1 MTATHLRR
9 LPLILLIYIFIFVP
23 ELWASASMDELERS
37 HLRGDFHT
45 PCFFFQTVNVTG
57 DKRFQNGSYLHDG
70 VVIPHN
76 LIGVYNYVYKDAVTQ
91 TRVPPHLRGCIC
103 KLKPCVNFCCPYGQ
117 MHNGT
122 ECVDS
127 SSERE
132 WPHEI
137 NVTLRNGL
145 QRNANV
151 FRQFAVVPFRP
162 CESMFALDPQ
172 TYPDDAWQI
181 FENGTLFVET
191 GELYMTRQDFCM
203 LTTLDVNDTSR
214 RYLNPAI
221 CEVGSGRGTVKIIN
235 AYAMLFSIPFMVLTI
250 IVYLAIPEL
259 RNQHGKSLV
268 CYLFGLIVGYSL
280 MSVGALNVHMNVMSI
295 ECKVLGYTCY
305 YFFMAAF
312 FWLNVISFDLWHN
325 FRGTRGINRSLEKKR
340 FIMYSLYSW
349 GIPVLC
355 LLATWY
361 IQEYVDMPEHL
372 KDDLKPGIGGGHY
385 CWINMTTW
393 AGFIYFFTPIMFII
407 VANIIMFVMTALKIH
422 RVQKEMA
429 RIMAKEDSTRN
440 LKKEKDKFGL
450 FLRLFL
456 VMGVTWSLEIISYF
470 VGPESKWAKIF
481 YAADICNAV
490 QGFLIFMLFV
500 MKRKVKMLITNRCR
514 ERPSRDTNT
523 TTLAQ
528 SMVRRRFHEVSI
540 QIKHMI
546 MIRRAL
552 SSNTSNVHSHEV

>member
-1 MTATHLRR
+1 MTSTHLRR
-9 LPLILLIYIFIFVP
+9 LPIIILIYIFIFVP
-23 ELWASASMDELERS
+23 ELWATASIDELEKS

-45 PCFFFQTVNVTG
+45 PCFFFQTVNVTA
-57 DKRFQNGSYLHDG
+57 DKRFANGSYLHDG
-70 VVIPHN
+70 VIIPHN
-76 LIGVYNYVYKDAVTQ
+76 LIGVYNYVYKDPVTQ
-91 TRVPPHLRGCIC
+91 TRVAPHLRGCIC

-117 MHNGT
+117 VHNGT
-122 ECVDS
+122 DCYDA
-127 SSERE
+127 SSELD

-145 QRNANV
+145 QKTVDV
-151 FRQFAVVPFRP
+151 FEQFAVVPFRP
-162 CESMFALDPQ
+162 CVSMYALDPTQ
-172 TYPDDAWQI
+172 FPEDEWQML
-181 FENGTLFVET
+181 ENGTLYLQA
-191 GELYMTRQDFCM
+191 GEMYLTREDFCM
-203 LTTLDVNDTSR
+203 MTKVDVNGTNI
-214 RYLNPAI
+214 RYLNPAN
-221 CEVGSGRGTVKIIN
+221 CEVGSARGTVKIIN

-280 MSVGALNVHMNVMSI
+280 MGASILNVSMDVLGI
-295 ECKVLGYTCY
+295 ECKIVGYTCY
-305 YFFMAAF
+305 YSFMSAF

-349 GIPVLC
+349 GIPILF
-355 LLATWY
+355 LLATMY
-361 IQEYVDMPEHL
+361 VQEYVDIPERL
-372 KDDLKPGIGGGHY
+372 QDDLKPGIGGGHY
-385 CWINMTTW
+385 CWINMDTW
-393 AGFIYFFTPIMFII
+393 AGFVYFFTPILFIM
-407 VANIIMFVMTALKIH
+407 VANIIMFVMTAMKIH
-422 RVQKEMA
+422 RVQNEMA

-470 VGPESKWAKIF
+470 VGSDSKWAKIF

-500 MKRKVKMLITNRCR
+500 MKRKVKQLITNRYSSVR
-514 ERPSRDTNT
+514 ETSSNQRQSQYSNRT
-523 TTLAQ
+523 TTSSMGNLANNVQQ
-528 SMVRRRFHEVSI
+528 SE
-540 QIKHMI
+540 KPL
-546 MIRRAL
+546 IRHL
-552 SSNTSNVHSHEV
+552 ESVTSFD